1 MSGRRVAVHAHP
13 QLPGLSL
20 VDAHFVEQ
28 HFPKHSHDGYSI
40 GVVRSGVNA
49 FWHRGG
55 QQHAS
60 AGSLCIVNSGE
71 VHTGDTVTPQGWS
84 YFNLLVPEALLQA
97 SRAKLQLPV
106 QTTYFGQSVVTDDQ
120 AAAAMMALAQSMLAQ
135 DSPLA
140 VEHHWL
146 ALCSLLLARHASER
160 SALAPLV
167 PMPRQVARAR
177 EVLDADLQ
185 GQHSLSELAALC
197 HVSPFHLARSFSVHM
212 GLPPHAYQLQRRLEQ
227 AKARVQRGED
237 LASIA
242 AATGFADQAHMS
254 RHFQRQWG
262 VPPGQFA
269 PVRSQPQNRKNVQYR

>member
-13 QLPGLSL
+13 QLPGLAL

-55 QQHAS
+55 QQHAI
-60 AGSLCIVNSGE
+60 AGSLCIVNPGE

-84 YFNLLVPEALLQA
+84 YFNLLVPELLLQT
-97 SRAKLQLPV
+97 SRATLDLPA
-106 QTTYFGQSVVTDDQ
+106 QTLHFGQSVVADAQ
-120 AAAAMMALAQSMLAQ
+120 AATALLVLGQAMLAK

-140 VEHHWL
+140 VEQHWL
-146 ALCSLLLARHASER
+146 ELCGVLLSRHVSER
-160 SALAPLV
+160 AALAPV
-167 PMPRQVARAR
+167 SRMPRQVARAR
-177 EVLDADLQ
+177 EVLDADLL
-185 GQHSLSELAALC
+185 GQRSLSELAALC
-197 HVSPFHLARSFSVHM
+197 HVSPFHLVRSFSAHV
-212 GLPPHAYQLQRRLEQ
+212 GLPPHAYQLQKRLEQ
-227 AKARVQRGED
+227 AKARVQQGEA

-269 PVRSQPQNRKNVQYR
+269 PLRSQPQNRKNVQYR

>member
-1 MSGRRVAVHAHP
+1 VSGRRVAVHAHP
-13 QLPGLSL
+13 QLPGLAL

-55 QQHAS
+55 QQHAT
-60 AGSLCIVNSGE
+60 AGSLCIVNPGE

-84 YFNLLVPEALLQA
+84 YFNLLVPEALMQV
-97 SRAKLQLPV
+97 SQAKLELPE
-106 QTTYFGQSVVTDDQ
+106 QTTYFGQSVVPDAQ
-120 AAAAMMALAQSMLAQ
+120 AAIALEAFAQALLAQ

-146 ALCSLLLARHASER
+146 ALCSLLLERHASER
-160 SALAPLV
+160 STLAPLSSI
-167 PMPRQVARAR
+167 PRQVARAR
-177 EVLDADLQ
+177 EVLDADLM
-185 GQHSLSELAALC
+185 GQRSLSDLAELC
-197 HVSPFHLARSFSVHM
+197 HVSPFHLARSFSAHV

-227 AKARVQRGED
+227 AKARVQLGEE

-262 VPPGQFA
+262 APPGQFA
-269 PVRSQPQNRKNVQYR
+269 PLRSQPQNRKNVQYR